1 MVTSHGYPMGF
12 RFHTSNMNRRIKDR
26 VREVTGRGG
35 RPAKN
40 ATACKFY
47 MKGRCKFGS
56 KCKYVHEGAEGE
68 VVGMDVDLEG
78 LCEEVQKVRVSVP
91 KNIRFGKKRGT
102 GPRLKL

>member
-1 MVTSHGYPMGF
+1 MVTSHGYPLGY

-35 RPAKN
+35 RLAKN
-40 ATACKFY
+40 TAACKFY
-47 MKGRCKFGS
+47 MKGKCKFGS

-78 LCEEVQKVRVSVP
+78 LCEGVQKVRVSVP